1 MSKKPKIFKPN
12 MNFKD
17 NNKKAYYS
25 FLEEYTDD
33 YVSDEV
39 NVSDFIDNLS
49 NNSSYVFSKRVIIE
63 TEDKKYDT
71 RIAGRFGN
79 KIITLDND
87 IIDISNISN
96 IYEKK

>member
-17 NNKKAYYS
+17 NNKKTYYS